1 MNWRC
6 TWCGK
11 PHEDNDPPC
20 DACGHG
26 QFEEAIVRV
35 QEYDTVDTGTTYVW
49 RCPNCGREH
58 VKNSPPCSRCGNPE
72 LDKVEQTY
80 EDVERDLDVPS
91 WFEVA
96 RPYLPAITVIVVVL
110 SLFAAGIVPLS
121 ILPGI
126 ETGPPSPPGAP
137 GEADEADGL
146 DLSVVEM
153 EVYDR
158 LDAERERA
166 GGPSVATDDGLA
178 SLAEYLNRMLVAER
192 YDGESVGPPDVGAY
206 DTTCATDDISHL
218 PATVGTIDEYDTEV
232 DLADAIVDRLSSEL
246 TETTIDSEGIDVHV
260 GPDGDV
266 YVSYVFC

>member
-1 MNWRC
+1 MKWRC

-11 PHEDNDPPC
+11 PHEENDPPC

-35 QEYDTVDTGTTYVW
+35 QEYETVDTGTTYVW

-72 LDKVEQTY
+72 LEKVEQTY
-80 EDVERDLDVPS
+80 EDVEHDIDVPS

-96 RPYLPAITVIVVVL
+96 KPYLPAIAVVVVVL
-110 SLFAAGIVPLS
+110 LLFATGIIPAS

-126 ETGPPSPPGAP
+126 ETGPPSPPDVP
-137 GEADEADGL
+137 GQADEADGL
-146 DLSVVEM
+146 NLGVVEM
-153 EVYDR
+153 GVYDR
-158 LDAERERA
+158 LEAERDQA
-166 GGPSVATDDGLA
+166 GDPSVATDDGLA

-192 YDGESVGPPDVGAY
+192 YGDESVQPPDVGAY
-206 DTTCATDDISHL
+206 ETTCTAEEISHL
-218 PATVGTIDEYDTEV
+218 LVAIGTIDEYDTEG
-232 DLADAIVDRLSSEL
+232 DLADAIVDRLLSDLSEP
-246 TETTIDSEGIDVHV
+246 TFEAEGVDVHV